1 MDVKL
6 LGGDGEIGGNK
17 ILVEHKGTRIFL
29 DFGMSFKQAGKFY
42 SEYVQPRKCSSLQD
56 FFEMGLLPEL
66 DGVYREDYLKH
77 MGKPKE
83 KRSIDGVFLSHAHAD
98 HAWYIHFLRIDIPI
112 FCSKTTKVIL
122 QVLEDTGSGSVSDL
136 VSACDTFVF
145 YRNNKGALSRVSR
158 KKSEFVHDRDF
169 TILEPGKKVSVGVLE
184 VEMVPVDHSLPGAC
198 GYIVYSDEGNLV
210 YTGDIRFHGS
220 HQKLSE
226 DFVVKA
232 KQAKPKILISEGT
245 RIDTDKKD
253 SEAEVKAKITDL
265 ISGAD
270 GLVFVEHPVRD
281 LDRINTMYESA
292 KANDREFVVNFKLAY
307 LVQSLGDLCPFKLDD
322 VKILV
327 PKKSWGLIGKEDIDP
342 DLIEQDY
349 NKWERDFIDRDNS
362 IIYSELKENPSK
374 YVVSMNMWE
383 INQLSDI
390 NPKNA
395 VWIKSSCEPFDE
407 EMKIDEKRKKNWL
420 RHYKIKEYSAHASGH
435 ASGDKIREM
444 IKEINPEKVIPIHT
458 ENPELYC

>member
-1 MDVKL
+1 M
-6 LGGDGEIGGNK
+6 
-17 ILVEHKGTRIFL
+17 
-29 DFGMSFKQAGKFY
+29 
-42 SEYVQPRKCSSLQD
+42 
-56 FFEMGLLPEL
+56 
-66 DGVYREDYLKH
+66 
-77 MGKPKE
+77 
-83 KRSIDGVFLSHAHAD
+83 
-98 HAWYIHFLRIDIPI
+98 
-112 FCSKTTKVIL
+112 
-122 QVLEDTGSGSVSDL
+122 
-136 VSACDTFVF
+136 
-145 YRNNKGALSRVSR
+145 
-158 KKSEFVHDRDF
+158 
-169 TILEPGKKVSVGVLE
+169 
-184 VEMVPVDHSLPGAC
+184 
-198 GYIVYSDEGNLV
+198 
-210 YTGDIRFHGS
+210 
-220 HQKLSE
+220 
-226 DFVVKA
+226 KA

-327 PKKSWGLIGKEDIDP
+327 PKKGWGLIDKKGIDP
-342 DLIEQDY
+342 DLLEQDY

-458 ENPELYC
+458 ENPELY